1 MAWATI
7 ARVTT
12 LLTRI
17 KSAWPPRRVP
27 EPTYV
32 DDRLNH
38 WADARP
44 GDPAITYGDRTWTW
58 AEVHDRVHRLAC
70 GLREHGVARG
80 DVVAYVGGGHAAQVE
95 LTLAAGSI
103 GAATAL
109 LDGGWDIAAV
119 GHVLADLDAT
129 VVVVDAALAEDVD
142 AVRSRV
148 MRVVAVTPDGGEGDD
163 YESLLAASTP
173 CPDGPDVVEDDLCLV
188 LHPKGPGS
196 AAVRLTHRDV
206 VTGAAAVE
214 APVLEVIGRINEGAH
229 STL

>member
-1 MAWATI
+1 MGWTTI
-7 ARVTT
+7 ALVTT

-17 KSAWPPRRVP
+17 KSAWPPRKVP

-38 WADARP
+38 WAEARP
-44 GDPAITYGDRTWTW
+44 RDPAFTYGARSWTW
-58 AEVHDRVHRLAC
+58 AEAHDRVHRLAF

-80 DVVAYVGGGHAAQVE
+80 DVVAYVGSGHQAGVE

-119 GHVLADLDAT
+119 GGLLAELDAR
-129 VVVVDAALAEDVD
+129 VVVVDAALGEDVD

-148 MRVVAVTPDGGEGDD
+148 MRVVAVTRAGGDTDD
-163 YESLLAASTP
+163 YETLIAASTP
-173 CPDGPDVVEDDLCLV
+173 CADGPDVVEDDVCLV
-188 LHPKGPGS
+188 LYPKGAGGD
-196 AAVRLTHRDV
+196 AVRLTHRDV
-206 VTGAAAVE
+206 VTGAVGVE
-214 APVLEVIGRINEGAH
+214 APVLETIGRINEGTHTAF
-229 STL
+229 